1 MVTIVWESS
10 QFVNDYF
17 PTFSVTD
24 IQVGYIS
31 LACGK
36 LPWICDD
43 IDIEDMQKEYHGRKV
58 Y

>member
-24 IQVGYIS
+24 IQMGYIS
-31 LACGK
+31 SACGK
-36 LPWICDD
+36 LQWICDD
-43 IDIEDMQKEYHGRKV
+43 IEDMHKEYHGRKV